1 MTDDRIIADRM
12 TDDRMTDDHI
22 SDDHI
27 INDRISDDC
36 FLSPLWSSEALLS
49 VFLHSKKKSSRELEQ
64 LVHFTSRLPPVSK
77 VPASVTTFLK
87 VRL

>member
-1 MTDDRIIADRM
+1 MIILSM
-12 TDDRMTDDHI
+12 IDDRMT
-22 SDDHI
+22 DDHI

-64 LVHFTSRLPPVSK
+64 LVHFTSRLPSVSK
-77 VPASVTTFLK
+77 VPASVTTFLE